1 MRRLLGPHFT
11 MKLCV
16 SLIVLGILLHDV
28 SSMIHSMRIFYT
40 GSSKVPNFPEFVALT
55 MVDDVQ
61 VNYYDSNTQRVVP
74 KQDWMNKVTQDDPQ
88 YWDTQSQIRQGH
100 QQSFKGNIEIVK
112 QRMNQTGGAH
122 IYQRMYGC
130 EWDSETNRLTGYDQF
145 GYDGEDFIAFD
156 LETKTWIAPRQEA
169 FITKLKWDQNEGMN
183 VQNKH
188 YYTQICPEWIKKYVS
203 YGKDTLMRT
212 ELPTISL
219 LQKSSSSPVTCHAS
233 GFYPNRAMLFWT
245 KDGHELYEGVD
256 PGEILPNHDGT
267 FQKSVELNVSSIPS
281 GDWGRYHCVFQ
292 LSGVKEDV
300 LTKLDKAVIR
310 TNEKSNTPLII
321 IAAVVGLC
329 VVVVAALGFVLY
341 KKWPFAA
348 KRPPSPVSD
357 PEVEEE
363 LNPKS

>member
-28 SSMIHSMRIFYT
+28 SSMIHSMKYFYT
-40 GSSKVPNFPEFVALT
+40 GSSNVPNFPEFVAVGL
-55 MVDDVQ
+55 VDDVQ
-61 VNYYDSNTQRVVP
+61 MFYYDSNTKKAEP
-74 KQDWMNKVTQDDPQ
+74 KQDWMNKVTEDDPQ
-88 YWDTQSQIRQGH
+88 YWEKQRRGLLGTQLI
-100 QQSFKGNIEIVK
+100 FKGNIDILK

-122 IYQRMYGC
+122 IYQEMYGC
-130 EWDSETNRLTGYDQF
+130 EWDSDTNRLTGYRQY

-169 FITKLKWDQNEGMN
+169 FISKLKLDQDEAERAYIKNY
-183 VQNKH
+183 H
-188 YYTQICPEWIKKYVS
+188 TRICPEWLQKYVS

-267 FQKSVELNVSSIPS
+267 FQKSVELDVSSIPS

-300 LTKLDKAVIR
+300 LTKLDKAMIR

-329 VVVVAALGFVLY
+329 VAVVAVLGFVLY
-341 KKWPFAA
+341 RRRAA